1 MPRMCEGATLPRM
14 CKDVGLLALR
24 PRRGPTQAR
33 LSHSVTGHQQEPVP
47 PQETGR
53 VRCYSRDGA
62 PRLKPRETLSKAGEK
77 PALTAAMKLALR
89 TLSLLL
95 LLSGTLTQ
103 DEFNLGDALG
113 DPDPTPAQPREQPKA
128 PETDKTGGELDL
140 FDALGPDVPPT
151 KKPKKPSSGDS
162 GGFDGFDLED
172 ALKPDPKTDKPPV
185 KPPKSG
191 GGGGSFDDSDLFDVS
206 GGDYKPD
213 GGRSGGRASDPG
225 HDPHGPAD
233 QPQAE
238 AGSGQIA
245 GIVSA
250 IGVALMGAVS
260 SYVAY
265 QKKKLCF
272 KLQGGAD
279 PESGKGHQG
288 THSEPQ
294 ALSNLLQTN

>member
-1 MPRMCEGATLPRM
+1 M
-14 CKDVGLLALR
+14 
-24 PRRGPTQAR
+24 
-33 LSHSVTGHQQEPVP
+33 
-47 PQETGR
+47 
-53 VRCYSRDGA
+53 
-62 PRLKPRETLSKAGEK
+62 K
-77 PALTAAMKLALR
+77 PALR
-89 TLSLLL
+89 IVSLLL
-95 LLSGTLTQ
+95 LVSGTLTQ
-103 DEFNLGDALG
+103 DGFDLGDALL
-113 DPDPTPAQPREQPKA
+113 DLDPTPAPKEQPKA
-128 PETDKTGGELDL
+128 PEKDKSGGELDL
-140 FDALGPDVPPT
+140 LDAFGAVDPPAE
-151 KKPKKPSSGDS
+151 KPKKPSSGDS

-172 ALKPDPKTDKPPV
+172 ALKPDPQTDKPPV

-191 GGGGSFDDSDLFDVS
+191 GGGRSFDDSDLFDVS
-206 GGDYKPD
+206 GG
-213 GGRSGGRASDPG
+213 RASDPG
-225 HDPHGPAD
+225 LDPDGPVD